1 MKRKRIPVFLFCM
14 ILLFTLSATGC
25 GAEPETQGTQETQGA
40 QEAQAEKITMK
51 VASIQPVDH
60 RSNKSLERVK
70 EKVEAG
76 ADGRIELK
84 LYPVNQ
90 LGDYTQVFEEIR
102 KGTIEAGLIFVPS
115 QFDPT
120 LELGSLP
127 YLAENYE
134 QIRKELSPGSFVC
147 DTIET
152 ALEDLGVKQIRI
164 FAEGFIG
171 YGTSKMPKDPADP
184 SVDKGI
190 LVRVAPLAVYKESAG
205 DLGFR
210 TTTIPY
216 ADTFSAMQTG
226 VCDGW
231 VGGSPQINYQ
241 VFGDVIK
248 YYLPYNCFF
257 DQTAFLVNLDLW
269 NSLSAEEQQLFID
282 AIDIEADESFASCEA
297 EDEKYLEEMK
307 DKGIEIFEFTD
318 EELEQL
324 AVYSR
329 NTTWPKFK
337 DRFGEEL
344 INDLLEAYN

>member
-1 MKRKRIPVFLFCM
+1 MKRNSIPILLLCMIFLSVFL
-14 ILLFTLSATGC
+14 ATGC
-25 GAEPETQGTQETQGA
+25 GTKPETQ
-40 QEAQAEKITMK
+40 EKEQITIK
-51 VASIQPVDH
+51 VASIQPVEH
-60 RSNKSLERVK
+60 RSTKALERIK
-70 EKVEAG
+70 EKVETG
-76 ADGRIELK
+76 TDGRIEIK
-84 LYPVNQ
+84 LYPANQ

-115 QFDPT
+115 QFDTT

-147 DTIET
+147 DTVE
-152 ALEDLGVKQIRI
+152 ASLEKLGVKQIRI
-164 FAEGFIG
+164 FAEGFVG
-171 YGTSKMPKDPADP
+171 YGTSKMPEDPADP

-190 LVRVAPLAVYKESAG
+190 LVRVPSLAVYKQNAE

-248 YYLPYNCFF
+248 YYLPYNCNF
-257 DQTAFLVNLDLW
+257 DQTAFLVNLELW
-269 NSLSAEEQQLFID
+269 NSLSTEEQQLFVD
-282 AIDIEADESFASCEA
+282 AVNEEADQSFESCKE
-297 EDEKYLEEMK
+297 EDEKYLKEMR
-307 DKGIEIFEFTD
+307 DKGIEIYEFTD
-318 EELEQL
+318 DELKQL
-324 AVYSR
+324 AEYSR
-329 NTTWPKFK
+329 STTWPKLK
-337 DRFGEEL
+337 DRFGEDL
-344 INDLLEAYN
+344 INNLLESYN